1 MNGQTELNLDKTE
14 KNVMSKNKIVMPL
27 LRILFSL
34 GILYLIFR
42 SVDLEKVQGVIA
54 QTQYQ
59 WLLMALVFQLLST
72 LLAGYRWSLVMTM
85 MNFVDDSVFY
95 IKSYFKGSFFNQ
107 GLPTSI
113 GGDAI
118 RVLDVAATGHRKRDA
133 FTGVFVDRL
142 LGLTGLLL
150 MTLIASILS
159 KGLLPDGLYWAINL
173 IVLAGL
179 GGFLTVLFFYKLHF
193 FERWRLGRY
202 LLRTSLQLM
211 TVMRGTKNTS
221 IQMSLGILIHILS
234 MLNIYCIGI
243 GVGLEFDFITYLV
256 IVPPAILL
264 TLIPISL
271 AGWGVREGALIG
283 LFTLLGADKS
293 IILSLSILYGIILIV
308 ASLPGL
314 QVYLAGKKVIK

>member
-1 MNGQTELNLDKTE
+1 MTNNSITVNPKTS
-14 KNVMSKNKIVMPL
+14 KRSFLMSLIRIVL
-27 LRILFSL
+27 SVL
-34 GILYLIFR
+34 ILYLIFR
-42 SVDLEKVQGVIA
+42 TVDFEKVIQVFKA
-54 QTQYQ
+54 TQYQ
-59 WLLMALVFQLLST
+59 WLLLALVFQLLST
-72 LLAGYRWSLVMTM
+72 LLSGYRWSLVMSM
-85 MNFVDDSVFY
+85 MDFIDDTRFY

-142 LGLTGLLL
+142 LGLTGLLT
-150 MTLIASILS
+150 MTFVASLLTPE
-159 KGLLPDGLYWAINL
+159 LLPSGIYIIINL
-173 IVLAGL
+173 IVLSGL
-179 GGFLTVLFFYKLHF
+179 CGFIAVLFFHRFSL
-193 FERWRLGRY
+193 FERWRIGRY
-202 LLRTSLQLM
+202 FMRTSSKLM
-211 TVMRGTKNTS
+211 TVMRGIKNSS
-221 IQMSLGILIHILS
+221 IQMSLGIIIHILS

-243 GVGLEFDFITYLV
+243 GVGLEFDFVTYLV

-264 TLIPISL
+264 TLIPVSL

-283 LFTLLGADKS
+283 LFTLLEADKS
-293 IILSLSILYGIILIV
+293 IILSLSVLYGMILIV

>member
-1 MNGQTELNLDKTE
+1 MTEQSQINIE
-14 KNVMSKNKIVMPL
+14 KSQLEPVSKNKILIPL
-27 LRILFSL
+27 LRIVFSL
-34 GILYLIFR
+34 AILFLIFR
-42 SVDLEKVQGVIA
+42 AVDINEVQAVIA
-54 QTQYQ
+54 ATQYQ
-59 WLLMALVFQLLST
+59 WLVLALVFQLLST
-72 LLAGYRWSLVMTM
+72 LLAGYRWSIVMAM
-85 MNFVDDSVFY
+85 MNFVDNTVFY

-142 LGLTGLLL
+142 LGLTGLLV
-150 MTLIASILS
+150 MTLIASIANPT
-159 KGLLPDGLYWAINL
+159 LLPDGLFLVINL
-173 IVLAGL
+173 IVVGGLAA
-179 GGFLTVLFFYKLHF
+179 FMTVLFFYKLSL
-193 FERWRLGRY
+193 FERWRFGRY
-202 LLRTSLQLM
+202 LIRTSQQLM
-211 TVMRGTKNTS
+211 SVMHGVKNSTL
-221 IQMSLGILIHILS
+221 QMGLGIVIHLLS

-243 GVGLEFDFITYLV
+243 GVGLEFDFMTYLV

-264 TLIPISL
+264 TLVPISL

-293 IILSLSILYGIILIV
+293 IILSLSVLYGLILIV

>member
-1 MNGQTELNLDKTE
+1 MTEQNNNLERQE
-14 KNVMSKNKIVMPL
+14 KSKNSFLAHGI
-27 LRILFSL
+27 RASL
-34 GILYLIFR
+34 SIGILILIFR
-42 SVDLEKVQGVIA
+42 TVDFDEVQRVLA

-59 WLLMALVFQLLST
+59 WLVLALAFQLLST
-72 LLAGYRWSLVMTM
+72 LLAGYRWSLVMTV
-85 MNFVDDSVFY
+85 MNFVDNTRFY

-118 RVLDVAATGHRKRDA
+118 RVLDVAGTGHRKRDA

-142 LGLTGLLL
+142 LGLTGLLV
-150 MTLIASILS
+150 MTLIASVMS
-159 KGLLPDGLYWAINL
+159 RGLLPNGLFLVINI

-179 GGFLTVLFFYKLHF
+179 CGFVTVLFFYKLSI
-193 FERWRLGRY
+193 FERWRFGRY
-202 LLRTSLQLM
+202 LLRTSTQLM
-211 TVMRGTKNTS
+211 NVMHGVKNS
-221 IQMSLGILIHILS
+221 SVQMGLGIIIHLLS

-293 IILSLSILYGIILIV
+293 IILSLSVLYGMILIV

>member
-1 MNGQTELNLDKTE
+1 MTEQSQINIE
-14 KNVMSKNKIVMPL
+14 KQQHDSVSKNKVLMPL
-27 LRILFSL
+27 LRVTFSLVILF
-34 GILYLIFR
+34 LIFR
-42 SVDLEKVQGVIA
+42 AVDINEVKNVIA
-54 QTQYQ
+54 ATQYQ
-59 WLLMALVFQLLST
+59 WLLLALVFQILST
-72 LLAGYRWSLVMTM
+72 LLAGYRWSLVMAI
-85 MNFVDDSVFY
+85 MNFVDDVSFY

-142 LGLTGLLL
+142 LGLTGLLI
-150 MTLIASILS
+150 MTLIASLANPT
-159 KGLLPDGLYWAINL
+159 LLPEGLFLVINL
-173 IVLAGL
+173 IVLGGL
-179 GGFLTVLFFYKLHF
+179 AAFMTVLFFYKLAL

-202 LLRTSLQLM
+202 LIRTSQQLM
-211 TVMRGTKNTS
+211 RVMCGFKNSS
-221 IQMSLGILIHILS
+221 IQMGLGIIIHLLS

-243 GVGLEFDFITYLV
+243 GVGLEFDFMTYLV

-264 TLIPISL
+264 TLVPISL

-283 LFTLLGADKS
+283 LFTLLGADQS
-293 IILSLSILYGIILIV
+293 TILSLSVLYGLTLIV